1 MSGELRKIIT
11 VAELDA
17 EIDRLTN
24 ALNEQKGLIADP
36 QQRENRRKRREQLAG
51 RWVVTCALEENHLKQ
66 IRVLAGAEAWLF
78 ESSLLQSDGWVK
90 NNEGRWTLPPRQ
102 SPTEGAGP

>member
-1 MSGELRKIIT
+1 MSGEPQTIST

-17 EIDRLTN
+17 EIGRLTN

-51 RWVVTCALEENHLKQ
+51 RWVVTCALEENQLQ
-66 IRVLAGAEAWLF
+66 AIRVKAGAEAWLF